1 MIEIIPAIDIIE
13 GRCVRLS
20 QGDYSRRRIY
30 DASPVDMAKRYADC
44 GVKRIHVVDL
54 DGAKSSSP
62 KNLKTL
68 ERMATGGGVAIEWGG
83 GIKSEDALRALF
95 DYGADYAIV
104 GSVAA
109 REPQL
114 FVEWLL
120 RFGGG
125 RMILGADVRDGKV
138 SVNGWQEDLTIGIE
152 DMVDEFLRTGCVRPS
167 VPTSRVTACCRGP
180 AFDLYTSLQ
189 QRYDKVDFTVSG
201 GISSMADI
209 ERLNELSLRR
219 VIVGKA
225 IYESHNIERYR
236 EMVAKRIIP
245 CLDVKGGRTVKV

>member
-68 ERMATGGGVAIEWGG
+68 ERMATGAGVAIEWGG

-138 SVNGWQEDLTIGIE
+138 SVNGWPQTLLQNLQAVGRS
-152 DMVDEFLRTGCVRPS
+152 FFPL
-167 VPTSRVTACCRGP
+167 P
-180 AFDLYTSLQ
+180 A
-189 QRYDKVDFTVSG
+189 
-201 GISSMADI
+201 
-209 ERLNELSLRR
+209 LSFF
-219 VIVGKA
+219 G
-225 IYESHNIERYR
+225 
-236 EMVAKRIIP
+236 
-245 CLDVKGGRTVKV
+245 

>member
-44 GVKRIHVVDL
+44 GVRRIHVVDL

-68 ERMATGGGVAIEWGG
+68 ERMATGAGVAIEWGG
-83 GIKSEDALRALF
+83 GIKSE
-95 DYGADYAIV
+95 YAVV
-104 GSVAA
+104 GRVAA
-109 REPQL
+109 GAPQV
-114 FVEWLL
+114 FVGWLS
-120 RFGGG
+120 RRGGG

-152 DMVDEFLRTGCVRPS
+152 DMVDEFLPHGLCQAICTDI
-167 VPTSRVTACCRGP
+167 SRDGMLQGP

-225 IYESHNIERYR
+225 IYENRITLKDIERWSQN
-236 EMVAKRIIP
+236 A
-245 CLDVKGGRTVKV
+245 

>member
-20 QGDYSRRRIY
+20 QGDYARSKVY

-68 ERMATGGGVAIEWGG
+68 EKMAVGASVEIEWGG
-83 GIKSEDALRALF
+83 GIKSEESLRALF
-95 DYGADYAIV
+95 DYGATYAIV

-109 REPQL
+109 RTPEL
-114 FVEWLL
+114 FAEWLDM
-120 RFGGG
+120 FGGEK
-125 RMILGADVRDGKV
+125 MVLGADVRDGKV
-138 SVNGWQEDLTIGIE
+138 SVNGWQEDLGVSIE
-152 DMVDEFLRTGCVRPS
+152 ELVDGFLPHSLRQVICTDITKDGMLQGPS
-167 VPTSRVTACCRGP
+167 FGLYADLQSR
-180 AFDLYTSLQ
+180 YES
-189 QRYDKVDFTVSG
+189 VDFTVSG

-209 ERLNELSLRR
+209 EKLNEMQLRK

-225 IYESHNIERYR
+225 IYENRITLKDIERWLLN
-236 EMVAKRIIP
+236 A
-245 CLDVKGGRTVKV
+245 

>member
-20 QGDYSRRRIY
+20 QGDYARSKVY

-44 GVKRIHVVDL
+44 GIKRIHVVDL

-68 ERMATGGGVAIEWGG
+68 EKMAVGASVEIEWGG
-83 GIKSEDALRALF
+83 GIKSEESLRALF
-95 DYGADYAIV
+95 DYGANYAIV

-109 REPQL
+109 RTPEL
-114 FVEWLL
+114 FAEWLNM
-120 RFGGG
+120 FGGQK
-125 RMILGADVRDGKV
+125 MVLGADVREGRV
-138 SVNGWQEDLTIGIE
+138 SVNGWLEDLGVGIE
-152 DMVDEFLRTGCVRPS
+152 QLVDGFLPYGLSQVICTDITKDGMLEGPS
-167 VPTSRVTACCRGP
+167 
-180 AFDLYTSLQ
+180 FELYTDLQ
-189 QRYDKVDFTVSG
+189 SRYDGVDFTVSG

-209 ERLNELSLRR
+209 EKLNELQLRK

-225 IYESHNIERYR
+225 IYENRITLKDIERWLLN
-236 EMVAKRIIP
+236 A
-245 CLDVKGGRTVKV
+245 

>member
-1 MIEIIPAIDIIE
+1 MIEIIPAIDIID

-20 QGDYSRRRIY
+20 QGDYGRRSIY

-44 GVKRIHVVDL
+44 GVRRIHVVDL

-68 ERMATGGGVAIEWGG
+68 ERMAVGADVEIEWGG

-109 REPQL
+109 RDPQL
-114 FVEWLL
+114 FVEWLS
-120 RFGGG
+120 RFGGDK
-125 RMILGADVRDGKV
+125 MILGADVRDGKV
-138 SVNGWQEDLTIGIE
+138 SVNGWQEDLSIGIE
-152 DMVDEFLRTGCVRPS
+152 DMVEEFIPHGLRQTIC
-167 VPTSRVTACCRGP
+167 TDISRDGMLQGP

-189 QRYDKVDFTVSG
+189 KRYDNVDFTVSG
-201 GISSMADI
+201 GVGSMADV

-225 IYESHNIERYR
+225 IYENRITLKEIERWSQN
-236 EMVAKRIIP
+236 A
-245 CLDVKGGRTVKV
+245 